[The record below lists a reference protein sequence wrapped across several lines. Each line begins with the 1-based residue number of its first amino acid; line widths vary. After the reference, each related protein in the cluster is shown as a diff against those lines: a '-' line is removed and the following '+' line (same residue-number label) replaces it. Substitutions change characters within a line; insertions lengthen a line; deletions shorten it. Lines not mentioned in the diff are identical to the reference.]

1 MIMKRS
7 TYHNFLTIASVLLV
21 LIPLALVSGPF
32 LPDLFIVFISIIF
45 LFISSSNKELNLFQ
59 SNFFKLFLLFY
70 LYLILT
76 SLLSNNF
83 YQSFKP
89 SITYLSFGL
98 YYLAIIFLMLKNP
111 NLKKYFY
118 MFVYFTII
126 ILLLDGFFQ
135 FITGKNVFGY
145 KVVRPDRLGGLFFD
159 ELILGSF
166 LSKILPVYCSLY
178 ALNKKYFNKYYF
190 LIIII
195 FVYLLIFLSGERS
208 AFLTTTL
215 YLLMIAP
222 FIFKIKQILAI
233 ITCSTFVFV
242 ALINLNE
249 NIKSR
254 YYDQMIMHTF
264 NITNENEKKFL
275 PEHIGLFSSAIN
287 IFKKNILF
295 GGGVKTFRI
304 NCKDSKYVDVVD
316 FSKLTEKRNKNCS
329 THPHNFYL
337 QLLAEVGIFG
347 FLFILGI
354 FVKLFYDYFE
364 KLYFYIKKGVFV
376 DKSNILI
383 LCGLITFLWPITTTG
398 SFFNNWVCS
407 ILFLQ
412 VGIYLYTLKIIS
424 SKNEH

>member
-89 SITYLSFGL
+89 SITYLRFGL
-98 YYLAIIFLMLKNP
+98 FSLAIIFLMLKNP
-111 NLKKYFY
+111 NFEKYFY

-166 LSKILPVYCSLY
+166 LKNSPVYCSLY
-178 ALNKKYFNKYYF
+178 ALNKNI
-190 LIIII
+190 LTSII
-195 FVYLLIFLSGERS
+195 F
-208 AFLTTTL
+208 
-215 YLLMIAP
+215 
-222 FIFKIKQILAI
+222 
-233 ITCSTFVFV
+233 
-242 ALINLNE
+242 
-249 NIKSR
+249 
-254 YYDQMIMHTF
+254 
-264 NITNENEKKFL
+264 
-275 PEHIGLFSSAIN
+275 
-287 IFKKNILF
+287 
-295 GGGVKTFRI
+295 
-304 NCKDSKYVDVVD
+304 
-316 FSKLTEKRNKNCS
+316 
-329 THPHNFYL
+329 
-337 QLLAEVGIFG
+337 
-347 FLFILGI
+347 
-354 FVKLFYDYFE
+354 
-364 KLYFYIKKGVFV
+364 
-376 DKSNILI
+376 
-383 LCGLITFLWPITTTG
+383 
-398 SFFNNWVCS
+398 
-407 ILFLQ
+407 
-412 VGIYLYTLKIIS
+412 
-424 SKNEH
+424 

>member
-1 MIMKRS
+1 
-7 TYHNFLTIASVLLV
+7 
-21 LIPLALVSGPF
+21 
-32 LPDLFIVFISIIF
+32 
-45 LFISSSNKELNLFQ
+45 
-59 SNFFKLFLLFY
+59 
-70 LYLILT
+70 
-76 SLLSNNF
+76 
-83 YQSFKP
+83 
-89 SITYLSFGL
+89 
-98 YYLAIIFLMLKNP
+98 
-111 NLKKYFY
+111 
-118 MFVYFTII
+118 
-126 ILLLDGFFQ
+126 
-135 FITGKNVFGY
+135 
-145 KVVRPDRLGGLFFD
+145 
-159 ELILGSF
+159 
-166 LSKILPVYCSLY
+166 
-178 ALNKKYFNKYYF
+178 
-190 LIIII
+190 
-195 FVYLLIFLSGERS
+195 
-208 AFLTTTL
+208 
-215 YLLMIAP
+215 
-222 FIFKIKQILAI
+222 
-233 ITCSTFVFV
+233 
-242 ALINLNE
+242 
-249 NIKSR
+249 
-254 YYDQMIMHTF
+254 MHTF

-347 FLFILGI
+347 FLFIIGI
-354 FVKLFYDYFE
+354 FVKLCYDYFE